1 MESVMARFQ
10 KCLKTLIKALAPDPD
25 DVMASTTLADMLNL
39 TGPLPR
45 SPAAKLGV
53 IPFIKGPRVGPSL
66 LEPGLKPPVLP
77 VTVGVL
83 RLPVVGVVV
92 DGLLTA
98 MRQRLLVVV
107 VRGLTVRGEPLLRGS
122 VDTA

>member
-25 DVMASTTLADMLNL
+25 DVMASTTLHRICSNL

-107 VRGLTVRGEPLLRGS
+107 VRGLTVRGNRCCEGP
-122 VDTA
+122 